1 MAQPVPIQQRG
12 HLPADAV
19 ALARTH
25 NVGTPLAQYKSQSVS
40 MIFWAVI
47 IGIFGVICL
56 LALLTGFNTTDIV
69 IALFGIILLAYAVLR
84 IATALNN
91 RGARIYM
98 CSDGLI
104 RATKAVTEVQRWDQ
118 TSEVWKLFR
127 RSLWS
132 FNFYT
137 DAAIRVGKS
146 MNRPF
151 YVLDAYK
158 LRRTDGSEV
167 TIDRAFNKFKQLGQA
182 IELEMTNRLMP
193 DVLARY
199 NAGQLVSF
207 GELAFSQQGITVP
220 GGKVIPWP
228 EVTNVAVMKNGFIYI
243 YSKKQGQ
250 LLPSTDV
257 VEMWKVPNAFVFLTL
272 AKQNVERQKQE
283 KKQQKR

>member
-12 HLPADAV
+12 HLSADAV

-47 IGIFGVICL
+47 VAIVGVLCM
-56 LALLTGFNTTDIV
+56 LALLAGFNLTDILA
-69 IALFGIILLAYAVLR
+69 ALFGIVLLVYAVSR

-91 RGARIYM
+91 RGARVYI
-98 CSDGLI
+98 CSEGLI
-104 RATKAVTEVQRWDQ
+104 RAAKGVTEVQRWDQ
-118 TSEVWKLFR
+118 ISEVWKLFR
-127 RSLWS
+127 RSIWS
-132 FNFYT
+132 FSFFS
-137 DAAIRVGKS
+137 DATIRVGKS
-146 MNRPF
+146 VNRPI

-199 NAGQLVSF
+199 NAGQLVRF
-207 GELAFSQQGITVP
+207 GDLAFSQQGITVP

-228 EVTNVAVMKNGFIYI
+228 EVTNVVVIKGGFIYI
-243 YSKKQGQ
+243 YSRKQGQ
-250 LLPSTDV
+250 LLPSIDV

-272 AKQNVERQKQE
+272 AKQNVERQKQ
-283 KKQQKR
+283 QKR